1 MRLDFDLSS
10 PAVADHVLVRL
21 NCESVSLMALEGGL
35 RLQVRV
41 LTITDLQ
48 STLRSLTWTLTP
60 EGGRDYT
67 AR

>member
-1 MRLDFDLSS
+1 MKLELDLSS
-10 PAVADHVLVRL
+10 PAVADHVLVSL
-21 NCESVSLMALEGGL
+21 NCESVSLTALGDAL

-41 LTITDLQ
+41 RTITDLQ

-60 EGGRDYT
+60 ERERDYT